1 MKGADPVLL
10 EAERM
15 RRVIARRIADIINL
29 RGGDRAAL
37 AAAIGTSELRIS
49 RVMKESSDLSAVE
62 LAMAAR
68 HLNVPVG
75 VLTGEMTPDEAM
87 IRAGK

>member
-1 MKGADPVLL
+1 MMKADPVQL

-15 RRVIARRIADIINL
+15 RRIISRRIAGIINL

-68 HLNVPVG
+68 HLKVPVG
-75 VLTGEMTPDEAM
+75 VLTGETPPDEAM
-87 IRAGK
+87 ISQG